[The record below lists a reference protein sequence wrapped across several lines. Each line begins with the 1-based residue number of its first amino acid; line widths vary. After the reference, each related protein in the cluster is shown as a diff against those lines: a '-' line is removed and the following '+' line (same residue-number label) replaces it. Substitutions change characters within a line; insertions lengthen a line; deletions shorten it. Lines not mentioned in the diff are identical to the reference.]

1 MSQHLSPVDVSTVSR
16 QSMTDILFVVPPFAS
31 VRFPALGP
39 SLLAASCRREGLR
52 ASVYYANLIFADR
65 IGVELHE
72 RISFS
77 SLGLMLGE
85 LLFRNSAHGD
95 NFDLD
100 FPAVVSNYLS
110 KSGRRH
116 IPTDWGDPITSTEA
130 ALAYDAVEP
139 FIAQTLSDI
148 GEISPAVAGL
158 SIMFQQTNSAITIA
172 RGLQCNNPSIG
183 LLAGGPAMAGQMG
196 KEFARSCKAFDCVV
210 AGECDLQIAS
220 IVRDVIAGQF
230 SKATGTT
237 FIAIDPI
244 PDMDELPYPQFSD
257 FFCSLAVTSEETKA
271 FTAAH
276 LSLPFESSRGCW
288 WGQKNHC
295 SFCGLNAEGMAFRE
309 KSSARLIDEISLL
322 ASECGC
328 NKLQSVDNIMPRS
341 FFGGTLEEIARSSA
355 AYEIFYEVKANLS
368 EPEIDQLF
376 CSGVKTIQP
385 GIESLSS
392 DALKAIRKGVTGV
405 QNIWLLREC
414 LSRGINVIWNMLADI
429 PGDKSEWYEAM
440 LTIMPKIVHLQPPGG
455 VSEIVIDRFSP
466 YFDRPTEFAISNISP
481 LDSYRHIFPTEFSHD
496 HIAYHFRADYSSSW
510 RAQPKLRNRF
520 RMAIQN
526 WVDLWR
532 NSLQRPKLYRAAIG
546 DGRYF
551 VEDSRVASQVRRF
564 ALEADAAA
572 ALDQLS
578 KPVLQDEARTIQCF
592 ESLLALDLVIVHE
605 KFAMSVVVEPSKWA
619 NLQDR
624 KNSEFGKGAAL

>member
-1 MSQHLSPVDVSTVSR
+1 MSQRLSPVEVSAASR
-16 QSMTDILFVVPPFAS
+16 QRMTDILFVVPPFAS

-77 SLGLMLGE
+77 ALGLMLGE
-85 LLFRNSAHGD
+85 LLFRDSAHGD

-100 FPAVVSNYLS
+100 FQSVVSNYLS
-110 KSGRRH
+110 NSGRED
-116 IPTDWGDPITSTEA
+116 IPTDWGDPITSIEA
-130 ALAYDAVEP
+130 TLAFDAVEA

-148 GEISPAVAGL
+148 SEIGPAVAGF
-158 SIMFQQTNSAITIA
+158 SIMFQQSNAAIAIA
-172 RGLQCNNPSIG
+172 HGLQCSNPAIG
-183 LLAGGPAMAGQMG
+183 LLAGGPAMASQMG
-196 KEFARSCKAFDCVV
+196 EEFARSCKAFDCVV
-210 AGECDLQIAS
+210 AGECDLQIAA
-220 IVRDVIAGQF
+220 IVRDAIAGQF
-230 SKATGTT
+230 SSAAGTR

-244 PDMDELPYPQFSD
+244 PDMDKLPYPQFSD
-257 FFCSLAVTSEETKA
+257 FFCSLAVTSAETKA

-295 SFCGLNAEGMAFRE
+295 NFCGLNAEGMVFRE
-309 KSSARLIDEISLL
+309 KSSARLIDEINLL
-322 ASECGC
+322 VSECGC

-341 FFGGTLEEIARSSA
+341 FFGGTLEKLARSST
-355 AYEIFYEVKANLS
+355 AYDIFYEVKANLT

-376 CSGVKTIQP
+376 FSGVRTIQP

-392 DALKAIRKGVTGV
+392 DALKAIKKGVTGS

-429 PGDKSEWYEAM
+429 PGDKSEWYDAM
-440 LTIMPKIVHLQPPGG
+440 LAIIPKIVHLQPPGG

-466 YFDRPTEFAISNISP
+466 YFDRPADFAISNISP
-481 LDSYRHIFPTEFSHD
+481 LESYRHVFPTEFSHD
-496 HIAYHFRADYSSSW
+496 HIAYHFRADYRSSW
-510 RAQPKLRNRF
+510 RAHSKLRNRF
-520 RMAIQN
+520 RTVIEN
-526 WVDLWR
+526 WLDLWR
-532 NSLQRPKLYRAAIG
+532 NNLLRPKLYRAAIG

-551 VEDSRVASQVRRF
+551 VEDSRVASHVRRF

-572 ALDQLS
+572 ALDRLS
-578 KPVLQDEARTIQCF
+578 KPVLKDQALKIPCF
-592 ESLLALDLVIVHE
+592 ESLLALDLVVVHE

-619 NLQDR
+619 ALEQR
-624 KNSEFGKGAAL
+624 KNSEFG